1 MDREWGEKR
10 ETRKEEFLKEF
21 SVFVGN
27 LPKDL
32 DRFGL
37 KAIFEK
43 IGRVHDS
50 YIPQR
55 GLKWKYWRYGFVRF
69 RHLRDANASIQRYN
83 GAWVRGNQISVSMA
97 KPRRTSQ
104 GKLLGKGVRSR
115 QVWQPKKENQR
126 MDLSRNGRSSN
137 EEGLRLPCLKGL
149 PSESNKEWL
158 QRTLVCTTEEPRD
171 IATLSS
177 AISMGVG
184 LSVKVSALSS
194 YKFLLTFLTVE
205 EMQNTLDTQGEI
217 QQWFREIKRWGNADI
232 CDSRRVWLSIVGVP
246 PHAWSWENFKMIA
259 AIWGDPICLNI
270 SAKLTESFEVMKVLI
285 ATKVMHRID
294 GEVLLQLDY
303 EGYRVFVTESE
314 TVSQAVHKHQ
324 MLRIDS
330 TMKDNESNY
339 EVPGFEDLEDIEG
352 MQGSNERHRNPL
364 EEGEEM
370 VNLGVKLNSNSKAEG
385 DKSIKDDDQQEV
397 RGSRTITASFSQN
410 GYSEELVKVSQ
421 HLKKGTAGLPHTQE
435 DSEVQA
441 PPGFEK
447 IIDNQ
452 VKEMN
457 ANLLN
462 TQDQEFG
469 VQGVAK
475 DKTRQQRDTITSSE
489 KHLKINEK
497 QLNQGLQQTKTTR
510 KKKPASKVSNV
521 SHSPNES
528 ERTTGSMIQL
538 AVESL
543 QIGELLGVR
552 VVGNKKAAV
561 ARITDHLKS
570 RKAQGKIIQKQNQ
583 L

>member
-1 MDREWGEKR
+1 
-10 ETRKEEFLKEF
+10 
-21 SVFVGN
+21 
-27 LPKDL
+27 
-32 DRFGL
+32 
-37 KAIFEK
+37 
-43 IGRVHDS
+43 
-50 YIPQR
+50 
-55 GLKWKYWRYGFVRF
+55 
-69 RHLRDANASIQRYN
+69 
-83 GAWVRGNQISVSMA
+83 
-97 KPRRTSQ
+97 
-104 GKLLGKGVRSR
+104 
-115 QVWQPKKENQR
+115 
-126 MDLSRNGRSSN
+126 
-137 EEGLRLPCLKGL
+137 
-149 PSESNKEWL
+149 
-158 QRTLVCTTEEPRD
+158 
-171 IATLSS
+171 
-177 AISMGVG
+177 
-184 LSVKVSALSS
+184 
-194 YKFLLTFLTVE
+194 
-205 EMQNTLDTQGEI
+205 
-217 QQWFREIKRWGNADI
+217 
-232 CDSRRVWLSIVGVP
+232 
-246 PHAWSWENFKMIA
+246 
-259 AIWGDPICLNI
+259 
-270 SAKLTESFEVMKVLI
+270 MKVLI

-330 TMKDNESNY
+330 TMEDNESNY

-421 HLKKGTAGLPHTQE
+421 HLKKGTAGLPQSQE